1 MIKKYS
7 KGFTLIEILIA
18 VAIVGIIAAVAFVAL
33 NPGKRLEDSRN
44 ARRWSDLSAMASAIK
59 VKQVDDG
66 GAYMVTFTGL
76 TAGTP
81 YMIGTC
87 GGACTTA
94 SPADCEVAIGLAN
107 GYDLDSDTGG
117 VNAITTYIAANP
129 TAPSGNDS
137 GITWD
142 GARTGYYIVR
152 NSSGTITV
160 GSCESEPTGTGPLI
174 QVQR

>member
-1 MIKKYS
+1 MIKKYAV

-44 ARRWSDLSAMASAIK
+44 ARRWADIAAIASAIK

-66 GAYMVTFTGL
+66 GQYTTNINAQTNGV
-76 TAGTP
+76 P

-87 GGACTTA
+87 PDDLTCTTA
-94 SPADCEVAIGLAN
+94 SPADCQVAIATNGTDVDSEPGMTNYLA
-107 GYDLDSDTGG
+107 
-117 VNAITTYIAANP
+117 VNP
-129 TAPSGNDS
+129 VAPSGNDS
-137 GITWD
+137 GVTWD
-142 GARTGYYIVR
+142 AARTGYYLVR
-152 NSSGTITV
+152 NDTGTIRV

-174 QVQR
+174 EITR